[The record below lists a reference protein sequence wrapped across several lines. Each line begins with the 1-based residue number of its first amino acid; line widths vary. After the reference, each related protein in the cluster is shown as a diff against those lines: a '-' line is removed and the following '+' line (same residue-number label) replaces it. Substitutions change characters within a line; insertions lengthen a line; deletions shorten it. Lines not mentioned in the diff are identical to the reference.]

1 MSVEELQGLMLE
13 NRRLSLKIYKFIG
26 LRLRRLERR
35 LEILLFKDA
44 RTRLIEYLAEL
55 ENEFGFTLANGDILI
70 KHPYTQKDLASLLG
84 ISRPSLN
91 ILLNNLKSENY
102 LDFHRN
108 EFIIKKA

>member
-44 RTRLIEYLAEL
+44 RTRLLEYITEL
-55 ENEFGFTLANGDILI
+55 ETEFGLTLANGDVLV

-91 ILLNNLKSENY
+91 ILLNNKPN
-102 LDFHRN
+102 
-108 EFIIKKA
+108 IKISYHISFFFQI